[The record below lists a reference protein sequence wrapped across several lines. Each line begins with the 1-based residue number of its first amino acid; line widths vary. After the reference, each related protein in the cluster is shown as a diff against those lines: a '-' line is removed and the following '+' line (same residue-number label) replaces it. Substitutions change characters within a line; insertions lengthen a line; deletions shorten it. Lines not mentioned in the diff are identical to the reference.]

1 MVKKVLIIIVLLSL
15 FVVSNAIAGQ
25 MTVPNK
31 NGNIACFDQGGV
43 PTVTISPGA
52 VATIRCYPHNT
63 NYPLPV
69 QGKLSRPLNSCKTGG
84 RHRLTVINSNGKGNI
99 TITW

>member
-1 MVKKVLIIIVLLSL
+1 MIKKVLIISVLLSL
-15 FVVSNAIAGQ
+15 FVVGNAIAGK

-31 NGNIACFDQGGV
+31 NGNIIGFDQGGV
-43 PTVTISPGA
+43 PTVTLSPGA
-52 VATIRCYPHNT
+52 IATIRCYPHNT

-69 QGKLSRPLNSCKTGG
+69 QGRLSRPLNSCKVGG

>member
-1 MVKKVLIIIVLLSL
+1 MIKKILIISVLLSL
-15 FVVSNAIAGQ
+15 FVVGNAIAGK

-31 NGNIACFDQGGV
+31 NGNIIGFDQGGV
-43 PTVTISPGA
+43 PTVTTSPGA
-52 VATIRCYPHNT
+52 IATIRCYPHNT

-69 QGKLSRPLNSCKTGG
+69 QGKLSRPLNSCKGGG
-84 RHRLTVINSNGKGNI
+84 RHRLMVINSNGKGTI